1 MRNSTTGYHSRSST
15 HSSTVHKSD
24 NSADIRTNVDN
35 SSKGIIGTVTAAGAV
50 ILQGE
55 KRYEELTFTDDF
67 MFCKVMTEHPELCK
81 AVAELITGRK
91 IREVK
96 SLRQQAA
103 IRVHSDGRGIRFDVY
118 FEDDAETMYD
128 IEMQTTYMKAMPKRA
143 RYYHS
148 LADSYKFRAGQ
159 GYNELPD
166 QYVIFICLN
175 DPFGADLPVYT
186 IRNTCLEDQ
195 AVEVRDGIISIFL
208 NASAASKAGPE
219 LREFLAYVGGQTA
232 DADDSDLVAAIRT
245 AVRNAI
251 DDDEGRI
258 AYMTLLERDQANI
271 EKGFQQGEQK
281 GEQKGMAKFAYKSV
295 ENAKM
300 DAASAAEQ
308 LGIPLTEFLS
318 GMKAAGFKVPEGG
331 VH

>member
-1 MRNSTTGYHSRSST
+1 MKSNRISVNTG
-15 HSSTVHKSD
+15 
-24 NSADIRTNVDN
+24 
-35 SSKGIIGTVTAAGAV
+35 TAMTAPV
-50 ILQGE
+50 PEGE
-55 KRYEELTFTDDF
+55 KRYEDLTFTDDF
-67 MFCKVMTEHPELCK
+67 MFCKVMTEHPELCR

-103 IRVHSDGRGIRFDVY
+103 IKLHSDGKGIRFDVY

-159 GYNELPD
+159 GYSELPD

-186 IRNTCLEDQ
+186 IRNTCLEDSS
-195 AVEVRDGIISIFL
+195 VEVRDGVTSIFL
-208 NASAASKAGPE
+208 NAGAATKARPK
-219 LREFLAYVGGQTA
+219 LREFLAYVGGQAA
-232 DADDSDLVAAIRT
+232 DADDSDLVTAIRT
-245 AVRNAI
+245 AVRSAI

-258 AYMTLLERDQANI
+258 RYMTLLERDQANI
-271 EKGFQQGEQK
+271 ERGMEK
-281 GEQKGMAKFAYKSV
+281 GEKLGRSQLLYKLV
-295 ENAKM
+295 
-300 DAASAAEQ
+300 ASGKIDVDTAAEEMNA
-308 LGIPLTEFLS
+308 GSNEFLA
-318 GMKAAGFKVPEGG
+318 GMEAAGFKVPAGKAN
-331 VH
+331 